1 LEPEDNDRK
10 INDRKMNNSFPIANF
25 LRHVSVI
32 NVSVLSDLW
41 RSAMPIEAGA
51 GPTAFGDTSPGDAYL
66 AECRATL
73 ESAFRKIEH
82 CLAQLTDADLWWRQH
97 ESHNSIQN
105 VILHLCGNLRQW
117 ILHGVGGETDPR
129 DRPGE
134 FADREKRPKA
144 ELLATLREMVAK
156 CDRVLVTCP
165 AERLLE
171 RRRIQG
177 FDTTVLTALFD
188 TVSHF
193 VGHQHQIVYIT
204 RLRLGDAYRFQWAPA
219 TPEQGAPARP

>member
-1 LEPEDNDRK
+1 
-10 INDRKMNNSFPIANF
+10 
-25 LRHVSVI
+25 
-32 NVSVLSDLW
+32 
-41 RSAMPIEAGA
+41 MPIEAGSQSSA
-51 GPTAFGDTSPGDAYL
+51 AHESSIGDAYL

-73 ESAFRKIEH
+73 ESACQKIEH
-82 CLAQLTDADLWWRQH
+82 CLGQLADADLSWRQH

-117 ILHGVGGETDPR
+117 VLHGVGGEPDLR

-134 FADREKRPKA
+134 FADRAKRPKA
-144 ELLATLREMVAK
+144 ELLTMLREAVAK
-156 CDRVLVTCP
+156 CDRVLATCP

-177 FDTTVLTALFD
+177 FDTTVLAALFD

-219 TPEQGAPARP
+219 TPEQGAPGKA